1 MKIQCPGCKEVVP
14 GDQVNMGTDL
24 AFCPQCNNGFKIS
37 ETVDQEII
45 NEEVLRDPP
54 KGTWYRKERN
64 GVVLGAS
71 TRSAAAF
78 FLVPF
83 MLVWSGGSLGG
94 IYGSQILSG
103 KFDLLTSLFGIP
115 FLLGSILLWAL
126 ALMAIWGR
134 VVVTIGRESSVFVG
148 IGPVGWSR
156 SFNWSNVKTI
166 REDISFSGRNN
177 SRQTAIVM
185 EGDKRLRFGSG
196 LNEAR
201 RYFLLSSLK
210 YLKSQEK
217 SLY

>member
-37 ETVDQEII
+37 EAVDQEII